1 MYKPEEVYVRT
12 FLNEDGLKSAWVKD
26 GQDGEPAYKFYEDG
40 TFKGPLY
47 TERVL
52 PADFAEDGRDE
63 NDLCLKDRYTE
74 KNSVISLEYHLRP
87 TYSCLLHDGSE
98 AYMSDVIRPLKSMMS
113 YYLEAEDRLQN
124 MIWEKFIGHIPD
136 EHERELIFEIDDQM
150 LSLEFKELMAEAL
163 NDEYK
168 KLKCAVDISYRPQ
181 ADIRAEFIRLFEEVS
196 KDA

>member
-1 MYKPEEVYVRT
+1 MSYITTITGKHFDPIEPERSLIDIYDIAHSLSHVCRA
-12 FLNEDGLKSAWVKD
+12 NGHMKH
-26 GQDGEPAYKFYEDG
+26 FYSVAQHSMACAREAA
-40 TFKGPLY
+40 
-47 TERVL
+47 ERGYDKAVVL
-52 PADFAEDGRDE
+52 G
-63 NDLCLKDRYTE
+63 
-74 KNSVISLEYHLRP
+74 
-87 TYSCLLHDGSE
+87 CLLHDGSE

-168 KLKCAVDISYRPQ
+168 KLKCAVDTSYRPQ

>member
-1 MYKPEEVYVRT
+1 MSYITTITGKHFDPIEPERSLIDIYDIAHSLSHVCRANGHMKHFYSVAQHSMACARE
-12 FLNEDGLKSAWVKD
+12 AVKRGYD
-26 GQDGEPAYKFYEDG
+26 KAV
-40 TFKGPLY
+40 
-47 TERVL
+47 VL
-52 PADFAEDGRDE
+52 G
-63 NDLCLKDRYTE
+63 
-74 KNSVISLEYHLRP
+74 
-87 TYSCLLHDGSE
+87 CLLHDGSE

-136 EHERELIFEIDDQM
+136 EQERKLIFEIDDQM

-168 KLKCAVDISYRPQ
+168 KLKRAVDTSYRPQ

>member
-1 MYKPEEVYVRT
+1 MSYITTITGKHFDPIEPERSLIDIYDIAHSLSHVCRA
-12 FLNEDGLKSAWVKD
+12 NGHMKH
-26 GQDGEPAYKFYEDG
+26 FYSVAQHSMACAREAV
-40 TFKGPLY
+40 
-47 TERVL
+47 ERGYDKAVVL
-52 PADFAEDGRDE
+52 G
-63 NDLCLKDRYTE
+63 
-74 KNSVISLEYHLRP
+74 
-87 TYSCLLHDGSE
+87 CLLHDGSE

-136 EHERELIFEIDDQM
+136 EQERKLIFEIDDQM

-168 KLKCAVDISYRPQ
+168 KLKRAVDTSYRPQ
-181 ADIRAEFIRLFEEVS
+181 ADIRTEFIRLFEEVS